1 MNRERSH
8 PPALASWLLWHLS
21 PKKNREALA
30 GDLFESFSQGH
41 SAGWFWRQ
49 VLIAVLVGASRELSA
64 RWLQICFAGAGMALL
79 WGSSWITRNSALEHL
94 RLWGIG
100 LPWPVSAVY
109 SVGLAEI
116 LRAVIV
122 LPMFAVLLLVTGSFG
137 WVRMIRALFISLVLF
152 AIGDLAVFWW
162 LSGHRVDSYS
172 QAWTALVFK
181 EARFFF
187 ALLIS
192 AWVTCPLP
200 GQPKAIAQ

>member
-41 SAGWFWRQ
+41 SASWFWRQ

-64 RWLQICFAGAGMALL
+64 HLSQICFAGAGTALL
-79 WGSSWITRNSALEHL
+79 WRSSWIMRIPALEHL

-109 SVGLAEI
+109 NVGLVEI
-116 LRAVIV
+116 LRAVMV
-122 LPMFAVLLLVTGSFG
+122 LPIIAALLLLTGSFG
-137 WVRMIRALFISLVLF
+137 WARMIRCLCISLVLF
-152 AIGDLAVFWW
+152 AIGDLVLFWW
-162 LSGHRVDSYS
+162 LSGHRVDSYL
-172 QAWTALVFK
+172 QAWAALFFK

-192 AWVTCPLP
+192 AWVSCPLP
-200 GQPKAIAQ
+200 AQPKATA